1 MVIPVSNTP
10 SMKTSRMTVK
20 GQVTVPKAVRDDLGL
35 RPGDP
40 VGFVRDGDEVKIVR
54 VEPRARGSEVV
65 ERLRRARWNPR
76 LTTRR
81 LMVLTRGGR

>member
-1 MVIPVSNTP
+1 
-10 SMKTSRMTVK
+10 MKTSRMTVK

-40 VGFVRDGDEVKIVR
+40 VGFVRDGNEVKIVR

-65 ERLRRARWNPR
+65 ARLRRARWNPR
-76 LTTRR
+76 LTTKR
-81 LMVLTRGGR
+81 LMALTRGGR